1 MNLEF
6 ISALRAAGVS
16 LSLQGNTVGFSGPR
30 GALSPELMG
39 VLRSNKDAIR
49 EFLRRLPADGKA
61 SRSAPAITK
70 TPREGVPHIRT
81 RRCDQSCGAHA
92 RARDLSPR
100 PDASATIDP

>member
-70 TPREGVPHIRT
+70 TPREGELP
-81 RRCDQSCGAHA
+81 
-92 RARDLSPR
+92 LSFAQQR
-100 PDASATIDP
+100 LWFSDMTTA